1 LSEVRTAAD
10 LTQTS
15 TFHEVKVEESMA
27 VATRTEPT
35 TVSVTVGGSEI
46 TLETGKL
53 AKQAD
58 GAVVV
63 RSGDTMVLAT
73 AQGRMEAREGADFFP
88 LTVDVEERMY
98 AAGKIPGGFFKREGR
113 PTERAILTAR
123 MIDRPIRP
131 LWPKGFRNEVQV
143 ICTVLSADLVTPHD
157 ILCINGASAAL
168 MISPL
173 PFIGPVG
180 AVRIGLVGGELVVN
194 PTLPELEEG
203 AALDLIVVGT
213 KEGLTM
219 VEAGADQVPE
229 DRLLEALELAH
240 AEIKQLCEAQEELA
254 RQVGKAKWLD
264 SSVTEELEGQH
275 GETVRERIDGEG
287 LRAADAVVEELLT
300 PLGMDSTEED
310 VVRQVQQKQSL
321 AAILERIRLQA
332 VLGPVREQ
340 FESDLRALTEA
351 EQDSKELKSAKRHLL
366 FDRIVE
372 TVELPFPVGPA
383 VGDGEAATTK
393 DSLTKSYVK
402 KAAEAIYKELVRRK
416 IAVEK
421 ARPDGR
427 GPEEIR
433 PIDCEVEVSARTHGS
448 ALFTRGQTQIMS
460 LLTLGTAKEGQ
471 RIDDLSLETDRRF
484 MHHYNFPPYSVGE
497 TGFMRGPKRRDIGH
511 GALAQRALEA
521 VIPGAEDFPYTI
533 RIVSET
539 LESNGSSSMG
549 SVCGSTLALMDA
561 GVPIEAPVSGIAMGL
576 VKEGD
581 DYVIL
586 TDIQGAE
593 DHLGDMDFKVA
604 GTRAGITALQ
614 MDIKITGVTSEIMR
628 NALEQAKRAREIILD
643 KMLEAIPEPRTELS
657 ENAPRISTVKID
669 QEKIGMV
676 IGKGGETIR
685 ALEADHDVQI
695 DIEEDGTIL
704 IYATE
709 GKNAEAAIAAIEAL
723 TKEPEVGDTYTGKVV
738 KTTQFGAFVELKKG
752 TDGLL
757 HVSNVG
763 PGRVGHIED
772 VIERGDVLDVLVQEV
787 DKARG
792 RIGLKLIAKH
802 ENGSLVQPE
811 ELIERAK
818 NAPPREREEERPRGD
833 RDRRGGRG
841 GRGGRDRGRDR
852 D

>member
-1 LSEVRTAAD
+1 MSIA
-10 LTQTS
+10 TQGLAS
-15 TFHEVKVEESMA
+15 
-27 VATRTEPT
+27 
-35 TVSVTVGGSEI
+35 VSVTIGDQEI
-46 TLETGKL
+46 SFETGKL

-63 RSGDTMVLAT
+63 RSGETMVLAT

-131 LWPKGFRNEVQV
+131 LWPKGLRNEVQC
-143 ICTVLSADLVTPHD
+143 IATVLSADLVTPHD
-157 ILCINGASAAL
+157 ILCINGVSAAL

-180 AVRIGLVGGELVVN
+180 AVRIGMVDGELVVN
-194 PTLPELEEG
+194 PTLQTTEEEST
-203 AALDLIVVGT
+203 LDLIVVGT
-213 KEGLTM
+213 KDGLTM
-219 VEAGADQVPE
+219 IEAGAAEIPDE
-229 DRLLEALELAH
+229 KLLEAFELAH
-240 AEIKQLCEAQEELA
+240 SEIRKLCEAQEDLRA
-254 RQVGKAKWLD
+254 QAGKAKWLD
-264 SSVTEELEGQH
+264 QGLTSELESQHGHPIWERIQQVGLRESAAIVEELEEQ
-275 GETVRERIDGEG
+275 
-287 LRAADAVVEELLT
+287 LCP
-300 PLGMDSTEED
+300 PLSMDSTD
-310 VVRQVQQKQSL
+310 DDIVRHLQVRSSLNLLLDKQ
-321 AAILERIRLQA
+321 RLVA
-332 VLGPVREQ
+332 VESAVREQ
-340 FESDLRALTEA
+340 FEGDLRALTEA

-383 VGDGEAATTK
+383 TVEGEAPTVKDAATK
-393 DSLTKSYVK
+393 QWVK
-402 KAAEAIYKELVRRK
+402 RAAEAIYKDLVRQK
-416 IAVEK
+416 IAVEQR
-421 ARPDGR
+421 RPDGR
-427 GPEEIR
+427 GLEEIR
-433 PIDCEVEVSARTHGS
+433 PIECEVTVSPRTHGS

-471 RIDDLSLETDRRF
+471 RIDDLSLETDRRY

-521 VIPGAEDFPYTI
+521 VIPPAEDFPYTI

-549 SVCGSTLALMDA
+549 SVCGSTLSLMDA
-561 GVPIEAPVSGIAMGL
+561 GVPIKAPVSGIAMGL

-581 DYVIL
+581 SHVIL

-604 GTRAGITALQ
+604 GTRDGITALQ
-614 MDIKITGVTSEIMR
+614 MDIKITGVTQEIMR
-628 NALEQAKRAREIILD
+628 SALEQAKRARDFILD
-643 KMLEAIPEPRTELS
+643 RMLEAIPEPRAELS
-657 ENAPRISTVKID
+657 NTAPRISTVKID
-669 QEKIGMV
+669 PEKIGMV

-685 ALEADHDVQI
+685 GLEADYDVQI

-709 GKNAEAAIAAIEAL
+709 GLKADAAIAAINGI
-723 TKEPEVGDTYTGKVV
+723 TKEPEVGDTYTGRIV

-763 PGRVGHIED
+763 PGRVAHIED
-772 VIERGDVLDVLVQEV
+772 VMTRGDVVDVIVQEV
-787 DKARG
+787 DKERG

-802 ENGSLVQPE
+802 EDGGLVQPE

-818 NAPPREREEERPRGD
+818 NAPPRPPEEDRPRRDGD
-833 RDRRGGRG
+833 RR
-841 GRGGRDRGRDR
+841 RGGRDRGPRR
-852 D
+852 ERESA

>member
-1 LSEVRTAAD
+1 MSIA
-10 LTQTS
+10 TQS
-15 TFHEVKVEESMA
+15 LAS
-27 VATRTEPT
+27 
-35 TVSVTVGGSEI
+35 VSVTIGDQEI
-46 TLETGKL
+46 SFETGKL

-58 GAVVV
+58 GAVVI
-63 RSGDTMVLAT
+63 RSGETMVLAT

-131 LWPKGFRNEVQV
+131 LWPKGFRNEVQC
-143 ICTVLSADLVTPHD
+143 IATVLSADLVTPHD
-157 ILCINGASAAL
+157 ILCINGISAAL

-173 PFIGPVG
+173 PFMGPVG
-180 AVRIGLVGGELVVN
+180 AVRIGVIDGDFVVN
-194 PTLPELEEG
+194 PTLAATEEDST
-203 AALDLIVVGT
+203 LDLIVVGT
-213 KEGLTM
+213 KDGLTM
-219 VEAGADQVPE
+219 VEASASEVPDE
-229 DRLLEALELAH
+229 KLLEAFELAH
-240 AEIKQLCEAQEELA
+240 AEIRKLCEAQEELRA
-254 RQVGKAKWLD
+254 QAGKAKWLD
-264 SSVTEELEGQH
+264 GGLTEELQAGH
-275 GETVRERIDGEG
+275 GHAIWERIQELG
-287 LRAADAVVEELLT
+287 LREAGAIVEELEEELCP
-300 PLGMDSTEED
+300 PLSMDSIDED
-310 VVRQVQQKQSL
+310 IGRHLQVRSSLALLLDKQRL
-321 AAILERIRLQA
+321 AAIE
-332 VLGPVREQ
+332 GPVREQ
-340 FESDLRALTEA
+340 FEADLRALTEA

-366 FDRIVE
+366 FERIVE

-383 VGDGEAATTK
+383 TVEGEAPVVK
-393 DSLTKSYVK
+393 DSLTKQWVK
-402 KAAEAIYKELVRRK
+402 RAAEANYKDHVPQN

-421 ARPDGR
+421 LRPDGR
-427 GPEEIR
+427 GLDEIR
-433 PIDCEVEVSARTHGS
+433 PIECEVGVSPRTHGS

-521 VIPGAEDFPYTI
+521 AIPPPEEFPYTI

-561 GVPIEAPVSGIAMGL
+561 GVPISSPVSGIAMGL

-581 DYVIL
+581 EYVIL

-604 GTRAGITALQ
+604 GTRDGITALQ
-614 MDIKITGVTSEIMR
+614 MDIKITGVTQEIMR
-628 NALEQAKRAREIILD
+628 NALEQAKRARDFILD
-643 KMLEAIPEPRTELS
+643 RMQEAIPEPRQELRG
-657 ENAPRISTVKID
+657 NAPRISTVKID
-669 QEKIGMV
+669 PEKIGMV

-685 ALEADHDVQI
+685 ALESENDVQI

-709 GKNAEAAIAAIEAL
+709 GTKADAAIAAITSI
-723 TKEPEVGDTYTGKVV
+723 TKEPEVGDTYTGRIV

-763 PGRVGHIED
+763 PGRVAHIED
-772 VIERGDVLDVLVQEV
+772 VMTRGDTVDVLVQEV
-787 DKARG
+787 DKDRG

-802 ENGSLVQPE
+802 ENGNLVQPE

-818 NAPPREREEERPRGD
+818 DAPPRERSERPPR
-833 RDRRGGRG
+833 RDGGRG
-841 GRGGRDRGRDR
+841 GDRGRGRGGRRQD
-852 D
+852 